1 MTITTELHDV
11 SKNRHWSGMT
21 TRHELVIRYNDTRLV
36 NMSNWLFHSCAI
48 SELKSWN
55 SYGSPKLT
63 KEQVDELLTYL
74 KKPEIPDYN
83 PTEYMFLESTPQ
95 RNTEFLNELTSR
107 SCVKLIDTWIN
118 KSHPPN
124 NPVYLWRLSLK
135 EDFK

>member
-1 MTITTELHDV
+1 MTITITSHEVSEDLH
-11 SKNRHWSGMT
+11 WEGMT
-21 TRHELVIRYNDTRLV
+21 NRYELIIKHNDRRLV
-36 NMSNWLFHSCAI
+36 NLSNWLFHSCAI

-55 SYGSPKLT
+55 YLARGPLNKD
-63 KEQVDELLTYL
+63 EVDELLVFL
-74 KKPEIPDYN
+74 QKPPISDYN
-83 PTEYMFLESTPQ
+83 PTEYMFLESTKQ
-95 RNTEFLNELTSR
+95 RDEGFFSELTSR